1 MPGVRLHW
9 CLRPYE
15 LQEAPVTTIEDIND
29 AYERLAE
36 VLDKIP
42 NSYTS
47 VEDGT
52 HLKVLRWIFTP
63 EEADLTRRMKLRGET
78 VEEMADRL
86 ELNVEGMESMLET
99 MHEKG
104 QIRAWNSSTG
114 RRYALIPFV
123 VGIYEEQLGRMDKEF
138 AQLVEDYFVKGRGG
152 ELFGTEPAVFRV
164 IPINAAVKTELEI
177 HPYDVA
183 EEIIRN
189 SKSWGLREC
198 ICKKQQELLNNPCKY
213 PKSVCLIFAPK
224 KENAF
229 DEDELTQSITMEE
242 SLKILRESEE
252 AGLVHCT
259 MNIQSGNNYICNCCT
274 CCCNVLRGVSLS
286 GTPHAFVKANF
297 IVGVD
302 AELCSGCGTCVE
314 RCQFDALSIPEDIS
328 VVNPDLCIGCGVCVI
343 TCPEGALEL
352 DSLKAEEKKKPVES
366 IMDWMTQKAI
376 SRGVDPSD
384 LL

>member
-1 MPGVRLHW
+1 MPGVRHHR
-9 CLRPYE
+9 CLRRYE
-15 LQEAPVTTIEDIND
+15 IQEVPVTTTEDFDN

-42 NSYTS
+42 NSYAH

-63 EEADLTRRMKLRGET
+63 EEADLASRMKLRGET
-78 VEEMADRL
+78 IEEMADRL
-86 ELNVEGMESMLET
+86 DVNIKGMERMLET

-114 RRYALIPFV
+114 RRYALIPFA

-138 AQLVEDYFVKGRGG
+138 AQLAEDYFVKGRGG
-152 ELFGTEPAVFRV
+152 DLFNKEPAVFRV
-164 IPINAAVKTELEI
+164 IPINEAVKTELEI

-183 EEIIRN
+183 EEIVRN

-198 ICKKQQELLNNPCKY
+198 ICKKQQELLGNPCKY

-297 IVGVD
+297 VVSVD
-302 AELCSGCGTCVE
+302 AELCSGCGTCIE

-328 VVNPDLCIGCGVCVI
+328 EVNPDLCIGCGVCVI

-352 DSLKAEEKKKPVES
+352 ESLKDEEKKKPVES
-366 IMDWMTQKAI
+366 FMDWMTQKAI
-376 SRGVDPSD
+376 SRDVDPSD
-384 LL
+384 LM